1 MTPRN
6 PFSGQAPAAMAQ
18 MGAGLSEAGA
28 RIGQFNYQG
37 LADFGKGMASGIS
50 TGASQYAS
58 FKDAKSAVSALEK
71 TAGLVQD
78 PQQQQALKDFLA
90 DDNITTRQK
99 AQMGMN
105 LFNTLLDYGMKYT
118 MQQNDLASRE
128 RIAGMRAAG
137 GGGATGGLL
146 GGFSTEANPS
156 GAR

>member
-50 TGASQYAS
+50 TGAGNYFAGQ
-58 FKDAKSAVSALEK
+58 DAKSTVSALGK
-71 TAGLVQD
+71 TADLIQD
-78 PQQQQALKDFLA
+78 PQQKQAFQDFLSS
-90 DDNITTRQK
+90 DEFSNKQK
-99 AQMGMN
+99 AQMGTN

-118 MQQNDLASRE
+118 MQQKDLASRE
-128 RIAGMRAAG
+128 RIAGMRAMG
-137 GGGATGGLL
+137 GGGAATGGLISP
-146 GGFSTEANPS
+146 FAPSQNPQQ
-156 GAR
+156 

>member
-18 MGAGLSEAGA
+18 MGAGLSEAGG

-50 TGASQYAS
+50 TGAGNYFAGQ
-58 FKDAKSAVSALEK
+58 DAKSTVAALDK
-71 TAGLVQD
+71 TASLIQD

-90 DDNITTRQK
+90 NDNITTRQK
-99 AQMGMN
+99 AQMGTN

-137 GGGATGGLL
+137 AGGGEGMPIMFQTQSL
-146 GGFSTEANPS
+146 NP
-156 GAR
+156 

>member
-50 TGASQYAS
+50 TGAGQYAS

-90 DDNITTRQK
+90 DDNISTRQK
-99 AQMGMN
+99 AQMGTN

-118 MQQNDLASRE
+118 MQQKDLASRE

-137 GGGATGGLL
+137 AGGDGTPVTLRTQSL
-146 GGFSTEANPS
+146 NP
-156 GAR
+156 

>member
-99 AQMGMN
+99 AQMGTN

-137 GGGATGGLL
+137 AGGGEGMPIMFQTQSL
-146 GGFSTEANPS
+146 NP
-156 GAR
+156 

>member
-50 TGASQYAS
+50 TGAGNYFAGQ
-58 FKDAKSAVSALEK
+58 DAKSTVSALGK
-71 TAGLVQD
+71 TASLIQD

-90 DDNITTRQK
+90 DDNLTTRQK
-99 AQMGMN
+99 AQMGTS
-105 LFNTLLDYGMKYT
+105 LFNTLLDYGMKYS
-118 MQQNDLASRE
+118 MQQSDLASRE
-128 RIAGMRAAG
+128 RIEGMRAMG
-137 GGGATGGLL
+137 GGGAATGGLISP
-146 GGFSTEANPS
+146 FAPSQNPQQ
-156 GAR
+156 